1 MKFKIKTQSKTSK
14 ARTGTIKTPHGIIH
28 TPYFIPVATAATVR
42 GLNQEDIKSINAEVL
57 LSNTYHLHLR
67 PGDKTIKKL
76 GGLHKFMNWD
86 RPLFTDSGGFQAF
99 SLGYGMEHNINK
111 LGNIFPQNKKTKG
124 EDQKNNLAAI
134 NDQGVTFKDPQS
146 GKSVH
151 LNPKISM
158 QIQKNLGADII
169 LAFDECTSPLSDYTY
184 TKKAMERTHKW
195 ALQSLKYF
203 NKKSKKIIT
212 NGDNKNKNALKQ
224 AIYGIVQ
231 GGEYKD
237 LRLISAKFISELNF
251 DGIAIGGS
259 LGKSKEDMHKI
270 LDWTIPLLPENKPRH
285 LLGIGNIED
294 IFNTVEKGIDTF
306 DCVAPTRIGRR
317 GALFI
322 SPQAGGNLKNKFRIN
337 IKNSKFRLDKNPID
351 KNCSCLTCKNYSRA
365 YLNHL
370 YKTQELAYYK
380 LASLHNV
387 NFMLKLMEKIRDSI
401 DKNKF
406 EKLKKEWL
414 E

>member
-1 MKFKIKTQSKTSK
+1 MQFKIIKESKNSR
-14 ARTGTIKTPHGIIH
+14 ARTGIIKTPHGNIH

-57 LSNTYHLHLR
+57 LANTYHLHLK
-67 PGDKTIKKL
+67 PGDNIIKKL
-76 GGLHKFMNWD
+76 NGLHKFMNWNK
-86 RPLFTDSGGFQAF
+86 PLFTDSGGFQAF

-111 LGNIFPQNKKTKG
+111 LGNIFLQNKKAKK
-124 EDQKNNLAAI
+124 EDKKDKLATI
-134 NDQGVTFKDPQS
+134 DDKGVTFKDPSS
-146 GKSVH
+146 GKLVH
-151 LNPKISM
+151 LNPKKSI
-158 QIQKNLGADII
+158 QIQQNLGADII
-169 LAFDECTSPLSDYTY
+169 LAFDECTSPLSDYNY

-195 ALQSLKYF
+195 ALQSLKYH
-203 NKKSKKIIT
+203 NKKSKT
-212 NGDNKNKNALKQ
+212 TKQ
-224 AIYGIVQ
+224 SIYGIVQ

-237 LRLISAKFISELNF
+237 LRIKSAKFISPLDF

-259 LGKSKEDMHKI
+259 LGKSKLDMHKI
-270 LDWTIPLLPENKPRH
+270 LNWVVPLLPDNKPRH

-294 IFNTVEKGIDTF
+294 LFECVEKGIDTF

-322 SPQAGGNLKNKFRIN
+322 SPQSGGDLKNKFRIN
-337 IKNSKFRLDKNPID
+337 IKNSKFKLDKKPID

-370 YKTQELAYYK
+370 YKSQELAYYK

-387 NFMLKLMEKIRDSI
+387 NFMLRLMEKIRDAI
-401 DKNKF
+401 NNAEFK
-406 EKLKKEWL
+406 KLKKEWL
-414 E
+414 K